1 MPDLQ
6 MSIRP
11 SEIREIR
18 KRLGLTQTE
27 FAERL
32 QVTRDCIAHW
42 ELGRHRPGGPAE
54 ILLRQLATFAD
65 MTFPPITET
74 QPTPPQQLT

>member
-1 MPDLQ
+1 

-18 KRLGLTQTE
+18 KRLGLTQAE
-27 FAERL
+27 LAERL
-32 QVTRDCIAHW
+32 HVTRDSIAHW

-54 ILLRQLATFAD
+54 ILIRQLAAFAD
-65 MTFPPITET
+65 VKSAPVDATET
-74 QPTPPQQLT
+74 LPPQQLT